1 MKFIVFDGNSILNR
15 AFYGIRMLTA
25 PDGTVRTTAVT
36 DEVLPSLS
44 PPRGEI

>member
-1 MKFIVFDGNSILNR
+1 MSALFPLPSPSNAIGEGV
-15 AFYGIRMLTA
+15 TA
-25 PDGTVRTTAVT
+25 TAVT